1 MRSDSVEAELK
12 ETAVRYIDEYKWGWG
27 IALRLIKR
35 QFAVQLSDKELR
47 EIYRRAKEEYDD

>member
-1 MRSDSVEAELK
+1 MLPDSVEAELK